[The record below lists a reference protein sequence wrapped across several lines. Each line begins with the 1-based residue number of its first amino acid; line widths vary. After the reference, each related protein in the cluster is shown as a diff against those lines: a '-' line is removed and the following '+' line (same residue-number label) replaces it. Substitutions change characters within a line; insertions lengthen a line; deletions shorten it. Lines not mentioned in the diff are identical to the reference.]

1 MSNPARFLFD
11 RDFAAPEAPAK
22 EKAAKTEEKPV
33 EPTILK
39 SEHEKLLKQ
48 AEKKAYERGKAEAE
62 ARVAEEGMHVLADEA
77 ARLANNASE
86 LLLRIDGELETIE
99 QDSVGL
105 AFLIARRFAG
115 HLVARE
121 PLGEVVALIS
131 ECLGPLR
138 RAPHV
143 VIRVCERDSE
153 ALKAQVDK
161 IAYERGFEGRIVIL
175 GEPDI
180 ERGDCRLEWADGGL
194 VRDRKALE
202 KQIEASVRRYF
213 AARQPA
219 ADSTGA

>member
-1 MSNPARFLFD
+1 MANPARFLFD
-11 RDFAAPEAPAK
+11 RNFAAPSAPEPAK
-22 EKAAKTEEKPV
+22 EEEVYV

-39 SEHEKLLKQ
+39 SEHDRLVAE
-48 AEKKAYERGKAEAE
+48 AEKRGFERGKAEE
-62 ARVAEEGMHVLADEA
+62 RTKVGEEGQHVLAAEA
-77 ARLANNASE
+77 AKLARSAEAVLSTLDAE
-86 LLLRIDGELETIE
+86 LDRIEK
-99 QDSVGL
+99 DSVGL

-131 ECLGPLR
+131 DCLGPLR

-153 ALKAQVDK
+153 KLREQIDK
-161 IAYERGFEGRIVIL
+161 ITYERGFEGRVVIM

-202 KQIEASVRRYF
+202 KHIEAAIRRYF

-219 ADSTGA
+219 ADTTGA

>member
-22 EKAAKTEEKPV
+22 EKVAKTEEKPA

-39 SEHEKLLKQ
+39 SEHDRLLKQ
-48 AEKKAYERGKAEAE
+48 AEQRAYERGKAEAE
-62 ARVAEEGMHVLADEA
+62 ARIAEDGLHVLADEA
-77 ARLANNASE
+77 SKLATNASE
-86 LLLRIDGELETIE
+86 LLLRLDGELEAIE
-99 QDSVGL
+99 TDSVGL
-105 AFLIARRFAG
+105 AFLIARRFAA

-131 ECLGPLR
+131 ECLGSLR

-143 VIRVCERDSE
+143 VIRVRERDSE
-153 ALKAQVDK
+153 TLKAQVDK
-161 IAYERGFEGRIVIL
+161 IAYERGFEGRIVVL

-194 VRDRKALE
+194 IRDRKALE

>member
-1 MSNPARFLFD
+1 MAHPARFLFD
-11 RDFAAPEAPAK
+11 RDFAAPAAPEPAEK
-22 EKAAKTEEKPV
+22 EEVHV

-39 SEHEKLLKQ
+39 SEHDRLVRE
-48 AEKKAYERGKAEAE
+48 AEARGYERGKAEERAK
-62 ARVAEEGMHVLADEA
+62 VGEEGQHVLAKEA
-77 ARLANNASE
+77 AKLANSAAE
-86 LLLRIDGELETIE
+86 LLLRVDGELDKVEK
-99 QDSVGL
+99 DSVGL

-115 HLVARE
+115 HLIARQ

-138 RAPHV
+138 RSPHV

-153 ALKAQVDK
+153 TLRQHIDK

-202 KQIEASVRRYF
+202 KQIESSIRRYF

-219 ADSTGA
+219 ADTTERDA